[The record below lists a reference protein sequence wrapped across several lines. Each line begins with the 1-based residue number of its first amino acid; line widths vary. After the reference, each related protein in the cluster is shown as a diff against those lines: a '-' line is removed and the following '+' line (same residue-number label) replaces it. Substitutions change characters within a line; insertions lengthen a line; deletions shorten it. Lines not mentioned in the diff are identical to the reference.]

1 MSRLAEPYV
10 LFPLIAL
17 ILLGVV
23 WGTTASLI
31 RIDRAAAD
39 RAAAGTT
46 LELADTYEAQ
56 VVRAMREIDQTLKLV
71 KFAYESK
78 SGDINLTELKAK
90 GLLPPDLLFIV
101 SVADAKGRVVASSRA
116 PEDRKSVV

>member
-78 SGDINLTELKAK
+78 SGDINLTE
-90 GLLPPDLLFIV
+90 GW
-101 SVADAKGRVVASSRA
+101 SRA
-116 PEDRKSVV
+116 RARPT